1 MVLIAVWLFGY
12 PEGFR
17 QSRKDHILI
26 HDPNDKNWKRFF
38 VMQPDW
44 LQRRLQAIANTSAD
58 TADEPVTEAGVRP
71 KMCAL
76 ALVEPGAVFDSCL
89 TEMTDEEQ
97 LGFEYFQ
104 CPTDFLSF
112 SIKG

>member
-12 PEGFR
+12 PEIFR
-17 QSRKDHILI
+17 QSQKNHI
-26 HDPNDKNWKRFF
+26 HDPNDKNRKRFF

-76 ALVEPGAVFDSCL
+76 VLVEPGAVFDSCL

-97 LGFEYFQ
+97 LPNRLPVF
-104 CPTDFLSF
+104 
-112 SIKG
+112 